1 MRVLPG
7 RAHILAVVAVF
18 CSVTTAGAVD
28 LKDRLCD
35 RNVREIATPHQDEY
49 CPSLT
54 IECQVAWEQEVR
66 AVDEYNAFAR
76 KCMRALRE
84 KPVAKLPYS
93 VARPSSTQATGS
105 ETGRASGASADRP
118 AKAGYCIESC
128 MHIYDGCQ
136 AGSNQQQMECITRIN
151 NNGGIPSCFDRC
163 PSK

>member
-1 MRVLPG
+1 MWRFPG
-7 RAHILAVVAVF
+7 REYILAAVALLWAVPA
-18 CSVTTAGAVD
+18 AGAVD
-28 LKDRLCD
+28 LKDRFCD
-35 RNVREIATPHQDEY
+35 RNVREIATPHQEEY
-49 CPSLT
+49 CPNLT
-54 IECQVAWEQEVR
+54 IECEVAWEREVR

-76 KCMRALRE
+76 KCMRALKE
-84 KPVAKLPYS
+84 KPIAKLPYS
-93 VARPSSTQATGS
+93 AARPSPTQGTGD
-105 ETGRASGASADRP
+105 GAGGVVSAPARRP